1 MGTYERAK
9 KNILLS
15 MVYAP
20 PYSEERLKE
29 TQKFFEE
36 LTWLPLECVKFVTY
50 PDEERI
56 STMKDR
62 P

>member
-1 MGTYERAK
+1 
-9 KNILLS
+9 

-50 PDEERI
+50 PDEERCPLYI
-56 STMKDR
+56 NI
-62 P
+62 